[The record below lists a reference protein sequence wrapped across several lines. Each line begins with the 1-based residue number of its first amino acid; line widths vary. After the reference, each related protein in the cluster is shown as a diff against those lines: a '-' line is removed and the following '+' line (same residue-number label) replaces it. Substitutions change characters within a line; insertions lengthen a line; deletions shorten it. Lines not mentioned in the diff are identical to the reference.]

1 MAPLGEENKLSP
13 FADWTQIDSI
23 LLDMDG
29 TLLDLNF
36 DLHFWLEYIPTVYSK
51 KHGISYKKAREM
63 IIAMLDAE
71 QGKLNWYCLDY
82 WEEKLKLDIMQ
93 LKKDTAHLI
102 QVHEHVKGFLE
113 AAREKKKRIYLV
125 TNAHRKGIKL
135 KMQVTQLQ
143 NYFDEI
149 VSSHDF
155 GIAKQEQEF
164 WEHLMKVINFDKQR
178 AILFDDSVD
187 VLKSASKFEIKNIVA
202 INKPSSIIDKK
213 VVPGFVNIENFS
225 QALPL

>member
-1 MAPLGEENKLSP
+1 
-13 FADWTQIDSI
+13 
-23 LLDMDG
+23 
-29 TLLDLNF
+29 
-36 DLHFWLEYIPTVYSK
+36 
-51 KHGISYKKAREM
+51 M
-63 IIAMLDAE
+63 IIALLEAE

-102 QVHEHVKGFLE
+102 QVHEHVKSFLE

-143 NYFDEI
+143 NYFDGI

-164 WEHLMKVINFDKQR
+164 WEHLMKVINFDKER
-178 AILFDDSVD
+178 AIFFDDSLD

-202 INKPSSIIDKK
+202 INKPSSKIDKK
-213 VVPGFVNIENFS
+213 IVPGFVNIENFS